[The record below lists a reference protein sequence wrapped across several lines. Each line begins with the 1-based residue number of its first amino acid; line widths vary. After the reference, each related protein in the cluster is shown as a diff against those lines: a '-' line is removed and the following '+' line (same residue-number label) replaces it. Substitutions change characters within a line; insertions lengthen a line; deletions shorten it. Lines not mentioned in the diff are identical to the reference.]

1 MTNFSPKKVN
11 KYIDQ
16 VRKKLFK
23 NNEEMVKINEFRT
36 DAILSLF
43 DKNKDGKISQQEFK
57 NISEENY
64 SIFSNELKAYNQT
77 QGDNSHIYTYNE
89 LENFLKK
96 GYIDNETLEGYKIEI
111 LNPNLTLKETKG
123 LKDPKNMSKEEI
135 QKEYESYELKPRGRE
150 FIHQIRQEKNKMD
163 ENSNIVDWHIGTFNQ
178 EEFSTCT
185 ILANI
190 NLLTDEDLKQY
201 YKKKQDKKGNIYYE
215 VNFPIDNGK
224 KSVKITEE
232 ELNSKTLKYKN
243 DEIIGF
249 STGDKDALLLEMAYV
264 KRFGT
269 KILHNGEMPDTA
281 MNRFLN
287 NNAKTYNN
295 ITEDLLTNDKPKLI
309 GLLNTDYLEKE
320 KNISYGNIELS
331 SGENAKLYEET
342 NNSMQ
347 TVGKQRLKLPNGTII
362 YGNHSY
368 TVKGYNPETKE
379 VTITNPHE
387 NSTDIKIPFELM
399 KLFDITE

>member
-1 MTNFSPKKVN
+1 M
-11 KYIDQ
+11 
-16 VRKKLFK
+16 KL
-23 NNEEMVKINEFRT
+23 
-36 DAILSLF
+36 
-43 DKNKDGKISQQEFK
+43 
-57 NISEENY
+57 
-64 SIFSNELKAYNQT
+64 
-77 QGDNSHIYTYNE
+77 
-89 LENFLKK
+89 
-96 GYIDNETLEGYKIEI
+96 
-111 LNPNLTLKETKG
+111 
-123 LKDPKNMSKEEI
+123 KNMSKEEI

-178 EEFSTCT
+178 GEFGTCT

-215 VNFPIDNGK
+215 VKFPIDNGK
-224 KSVKITEE
+224 KPIKITEE

-331 SGENAKLYEET
+331 SGENAKVYEEA

-362 YGNHSY
+362 YGAHAY

>member
-1 MTNFSPKKVN
+1 MTNFNPKKVN

-16 VRKKLFK
+16 VRKNLFK

-57 NISEENY
+57 NISKENY

-77 QGDNSHIYTYNE
+77 QGDNSHIYTYEE
-89 LENFLKK
+89 LENFVKK
-96 GYIDNETLEGYKIEI
+96 GYIDNNALEGLKKEYIK
-111 LNPNLTLKETKG
+111 PNLTFEETKG
-123 LKDPKNMSKEEI
+123 LKAPEYMSEEEI
-135 QKEYESYELKPRGRE
+135 KKEYESYGLEPQGTQLLNK
-150 FIHQIRQEKNKMD
+150 IRQEKNRID
-163 ENSNIVDWHIGTFNQ
+163 ENSDVIDWHIGTFNQ

-190 NLLTDEDLKQY
+190 NLLSDEDLKQY
-201 YKKKQDKKGNIYYE
+201 YKEKQDKKGNIYYE

-269 KILHNGEMPDTA
+269 KILHNGETPDTA

-287 NNAKTYNN
+287 NNAKTYTN

-309 GLLNTDYLEKE
+309 GLLNSDYLEKE

-331 SGENAKLYEET
+331 SGEKANLYEEDD
-342 NNSMQ
+342 SSLQ
-347 TVGKQRLKLPNGTII
+347 TVGKERLKLPNGSII
-362 YGNHSY
+362 YGAHAY

-379 VTITNPHE
+379 VIIINPHE

>member
-1 MTNFSPKKVN
+1 MREYNAR
-11 KYIDQ
+11 IIG
-16 VRKKLFK
+16 FK
-23 NNEEMVKINEFRT
+23 
-36 DAILSLF
+36 
-43 DKNKDGKISQQEFK
+43 KDGLSAAKFVGM
-57 NISEENY
+57 
-64 SIFSNELKAYNQT
+64 T
-77 QGDNSHIYTYNE
+77 R
-89 LENFLKK
+89 
-96 GYIDNETLEGYKIEI
+96 EGYKIEI

-150 FIHQIRQEKNKMD
+150 FILQIRQEKNKMD

-178 EEFSTCT
+178 GEFGTCT

-215 VNFPIDNGK
+215 VKFPIDNGK
-224 KSVKITEE
+224 KPVKITEE
-232 ELNSKTLKYKN
+232 ELNSKTLKYKK